1 TDLHHYMALPPF
13 IHHLERC
20 VNCIT
25 TSTVALEQ
33 DNISITL
40 GFSNIFAIVHNK
52 TFSLY
57 LFLLCLY

>member
-1 TDLHHYMALPPF
+1 
-13 IHHLERC
+13 
-20 VNCIT
+20 
-25 TSTVALEQ
+25 TVALEQ

-57 LFLLCLY
+57 LFLLCLATCLGSQLSTNLSSWPRIH